1 MSKLGSMIQKIFN
14 RSEGTSTTQMRA
26 GSETG
31 QVYGLR
37 IVKSIPFF
45 GNKPFK
51 DQYKILLTLLIP
63 AALATTGSVIYSS
76 IERDY
81 NAQRIELSTQMQ
93 MLSQRTARLAAQVS
107 NGDSRSA
114 DELRDSIK
122 QVNQNIDALKNGR
135 SGLRASDGASL
146 EKLDKFITE
155 WRRDEKHLNELVAN
169 VDKLIEL
176 RGQAEFIK
184 DSGIVA
190 ARLTDSVRILQ
201 IDAEA
206 SLSTLYL
213 TAALTTTFAEMSQLM
228 QTLLTAVLI
237 PDDALPS
244 FDRIT
249 KVITESLGYLNPGQ
263 IADAKKKE
271 VAIAKSQSFDVYIPK
286 TAQDRMLLER
296 LNALRQISVTFTQD
310 IGNFKKTVNDVRSA
324 KQAAYNVGLT
334 ADQNLNVLKDLT
346 GQYNLEQKDIDRL
359 NMLAIS
365 FALLSLLIGFFWIWL
380 KLQET
385 RLTTA
390 QVEESIMHLMSDL
403 MSISDGNLATRARVA
418 ENITGSIADSL
429 NLTIARLNRTLSDV
443 KESSQ
448 TVRDGADQMT
458 NDASVILEAVRDQ
471 SNKIR
476 EASSSVNSIADSVQ
490 AVAFAAEQSSEVAE
504 MQRNVTEQGR
514 EAVKNTIAAMNAIRE
529 QIQNTAKRIKRV
541 GESAQE
547 IDEIIELISDT
558 TEQTNVL
565 AMNASIQAA
574 AAGEAGRGFRAV
586 ATEVQRLAERS
597 DQSLRK
603 IVGLIRTMQSETQ
616 NAVSA
621 MEASTQ
627 EVVNGAQT
635 TSRAGEALTKIEEV
649 SSELN
654 GLIAAITEATQQQTN
669 EAKVITDSMSDILQI
684 STSTARGVEQTT
696 TGIQTI
702 ASLAEELDNAMDQFT
717 LQ

>member
-76 IERDY
+76 IVRDY

-135 SGLRASDGASL
+135 SGLSASDGASL
-146 EKLDKFITE
+146 QKLDKFITE
-155 WRRDEKHLNELVAN
+155 WRRDEKYLNELVAN
-169 VDKLIEL
+169 VDKLIDL
-176 RGQAEFIK
+176 RGQTEFIK

-213 TAALTTTFAEMSQLM
+213 TAALTNTFAEMSQLM

-237 PDDALPS
+237 PDDAIRS

-249 KVITESLGYLNPGQ
+249 KVITEALVLLNPDVKK
-263 IADAKKKE
+263 ADA
-271 VAIAKSQSFDVYIPK
+271 VAKSQGFDVYIPK

-310 IGNFKKTVNDVRSA
+310 IGNFKKTVNEVRSA

-334 ADQNLNVLKDLT
+334 ADQNLDILKELT

-669 EAKVITDSMSDILQI
+669 EAKVITNSMRDILQI
-684 STSTARGVEQTT
+684 SNSTARGVEQTT

>member
-135 SGLRASDGASL
+135 SGLSASDGASL
-146 EKLDKFITE
+146 QKLDKFIAE
-155 WRRDEKHLNELVAN
+155 WRRDEKYLNELVAN

-213 TAALTTTFAEMSQLM
+213 TAALTNTFAEMSQLM

-237 PDDALPS
+237 PEDAMPS

-249 KVITESLGYLNPGQ
+249 KVITESLALLNPDVKK
-263 IADAKKKE
+263 ADA
-271 VAIAKSQSFDVYIPK
+271 VAKSQGFDVYIPK
-286 TAQDRMLLER
+286 TSQDRMLLER

-310 IGNFKKTVNDVRSA
+310 IGNFKKTVSDVRSA

-334 ADQNLNVLKDLT
+334 ADQSLNVLKELT

>member
-135 SGLRASDGASL
+135 SGLSASDGASL
-146 EKLDKFITE
+146 QKLDKFIAE
-155 WRRDEKHLNELVAN
+155 WRRDEKYLNELVAN

-213 TAALTTTFAEMSQLM
+213 TAALTNTFAEMSQLM

-237 PDDALPS
+237 PDDAMPS

-249 KVITESLGYLNPGQ
+249 KVITESLVLLNPDVKK
-263 IADAKKKE
+263 ADA
-271 VAIAKSQSFDVYIPK
+271 VAKSQGFDVYIPK
-286 TAQDRMLLER
+286 TSQDRMLLER

-310 IGNFKKTVNDVRSA
+310 IGNFKKTVSDVRSA

-334 ADQNLNVLKDLT
+334 ADQSLNVLKELT

>member
-135 SGLRASDGASL
+135 SGLSASDGASL
-146 EKLDKFITE
+146 QKLDKFIAE
-155 WRRDEKHLNELVAN
+155 WRRDEKYLNELVAN

-213 TAALTTTFAEMSQLM
+213 TAALTNTFAEMSQLM

-237 PDDALPS
+237 PEDAMPS

-249 KVITESLGYLNPGQ
+249 KVITESLVLLNPDVKK
-263 IADAKKKE
+263 ADA
-271 VAIAKSQSFDVYIPK
+271 VAKSQGFDVYIPK
-286 TAQDRMLLER
+286 TSQDRMLLER

-310 IGNFKKTVNDVRSA
+310 IGNFKKTVSDVRSA

-334 ADQNLNVLKDLT
+334 ADQSLNVLKELT
-346 GQYNLEQKDIDRL
+346 GQYNLEQKDIDQL
-359 NMLAIS
+359 NILAIS

-476 EASSSVNSIADSVQ
+476 ETSSSVNSIADSVQ

-654 GLIAAITEATQQQTN
+654 GLIAAITEATQQQTH

>member
-135 SGLRASDGASL
+135 SGLSASDGASL
-146 EKLDKFITE
+146 QKLDKFITE
-155 WRRDEKHLNELVAN
+155 WRRDEKYLNELVAN

-213 TAALTTTFAEMSQLM
+213 TAALTNTFAEMSQLM

-237 PDDALPS
+237 PDDAMPS

-249 KVITESLGYLNPGQ
+249 KVITESLVLLNPDVKK
-263 IADAKKKE
+263 ADA
-271 VAIAKSQSFDVYIPK
+271 VAKSQGFDVYIPK

-310 IGNFKKTVNDVRSA
+310 IGNFKRTVSDVRSA

-334 ADQNLNVLKDLT
+334 ADQSLNVLKELT

>member
-1 MSKLGSMIQKIFN
+1 MQSMLNSVFIADDAIQTYERTTEVISNTLGTL
-14 RSEGTSTTQMRA
+14 TS
-26 GSETG
+26 G
-31 QVYGLR
+31 
-37 IVKSIPFF
+37 
-45 GNKPFK
+45 KPELDIYVPKK
-51 DQYKILLTLLIP
+51 DQ
-63 AALATTGSVIYSS
+63 
-76 IERDY
+76 
-81 NAQRIELSTQMQ
+81 
-93 MLSQRTARLAAQVS
+93 
-107 NGDSRSA
+107 
-114 DELRDSIK
+114 
-122 QVNQNIDALKNGR
+122 DALMI
-135 SGLRASDGASL
+135 D
-146 EKLDKFITE
+146 
-155 WRRDEKHLNELVAN
+155 
-169 VDKLIEL
+169 
-176 RGQAEFIK
+176 
-184 DSGIVA
+184 
-190 ARLTDSVRILQ
+190 RL
-201 IDAEA
+201 
-206 SLSTLYL
+206 
-213 TAALTTTFAEMSQLM
+213 
-228 QTLLTAVLI
+228 
-237 PDDALPS
+237 
-244 FDRIT
+244 
-249 KVITESLGYLNPGQ
+249 
-263 IADAKKKE
+263 
-271 VAIAKSQSFDVYIPK
+271 K
-286 TAQDRMLLER
+286 TM
-296 LNALRQISVTFTQD
+296 RQISVLFTQD
-310 IGNFKKTVNDVRSA
+310 IVNFKKTIVDVRSA

-334 ADQNLNVLKDLT
+334 ADQSLNVLKELT
-346 GQYNLEQKDIDRL
+346 GQYNLEQKDIDQL
-359 NMLAIS
+359 NILAIS

-429 NLTIARLNRTLSDV
+429 NLTIARLNLTLSDV

-448 TVRDGADQMT
+448 TVSDGADQMT